1 MYIDN
6 RTTLFQFTFNEK
18 RLTSISETLLNDS
31 YETIPEFSLSFVDPE
46 EIQQLNN
53 LYRDQNEITDVLSF
67 PSDGEIDPESGVEYL
82 GDILICIQRAAE
94 QAISSGH
101 PLENEIELLFI
112 HGLLH
117 LIGYDHQTEEEKSEM
132 WNLQAGYLNKFEI
145 FLGRTP
151 GEDLEY

>member
-6 RTTLFQFTFNEK
+6 RTTLFQFIFNEK
-18 RLTSISETLLNDS
+18 RLTSISESLLNDF

-151 GEDLEY
+151 GEELEY